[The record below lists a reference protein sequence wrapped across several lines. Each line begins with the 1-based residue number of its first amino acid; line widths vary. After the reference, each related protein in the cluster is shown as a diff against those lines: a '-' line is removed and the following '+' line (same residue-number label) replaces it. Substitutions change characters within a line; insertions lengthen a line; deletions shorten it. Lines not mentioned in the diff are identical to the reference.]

1 MPLSLTA
8 FQHHNKEDTMIISC
22 DTTPKVED
30 GYINIGKSSLYYKTI
45 GKGEPLIV
53 LHGGPGFDHQ
63 GLMPYIGNLGKYCKV
78 VLYDQR
84 GSGMSTGPVDAAS
97 INVDRFVEDIEIIR
111 KQLGVEK
118 INLSGIS
125 WGGMLALF
133 YGVKYPDKLNSLVLF
148 STAASAE
155 MFLKFFPALK
165 KKRTKEDSELIEG
178 IKNSDGFKDNEPKV
192 LEEFFSIFCKAYF
205 ADQSLA
211 SKIDVTINE
220 NTAKNHW
227 AIDNFIMASIGNFDL
242 HNQLNVIDCPT
253 LIMHGRQD
261 PMPLEAAVQINENI
275 PNSELVVF
283 ENSGH
288 FIFIEEEEKFNST
301 VSDFLSKIK
310 Y

>member
-1 MPLSLTA
+1 M
-8 FQHHNKEDTMIISC
+8 
-22 DTTPKVED
+22 
-30 GYINIGKSSLYYKTI
+30 YYKTI

-63 GLMPYIGNLGKYCKV
+63 HLLPNIGNLGKDYKV

-84 GSGMSTGPVDAAS
+84 GSGMSTGPVDSAS

-118 INLSGIS
+118 INLSGVS
-125 WGGMLALF
+125 WGGVLALF
-133 YGVKYPDKLNSLVLF
+133 YGVKYHDKLNSLVLF

-155 MFLKFFPALK
+155 MLFKIYPALN
-165 KKRTKEDSELIEG
+165 KKRTKEDSELLEEL
-178 IKNSDGFKDNEPKV
+178 KNSDGYKNNEPKV
-192 LEEFFSIFCKAYF
+192 LEEFFSVFFKAYF

-211 SKIDVTINE
+211 SKIDVVINE

-227 AIDNFIMASIGNFDL
+227 AIDNFILASLGNFDL

-288 FIFIEEEEKFNST
+288 FIFLEEEEKFNST
-301 VSDFLSKIK
+301 VLEFLSKIK
-310 Y
+310 N